1 MRVNL
6 IAFVVLLLTVSIS
19 ACGSPEAQPEPAAE
33 AGPSEADDRAALEQL
48 TDQWYTAF
56 NAADAEGVASLYT
69 DDAVVMNPNVPTWV
83 GREAI
88 QTGWQADFDGATF
101 EVASEIDEIR
111 VHGDWA
117 LVRGRDTSTRTPTD
131 GDPIQETS
139 KWLAIHERQPDGSW
153 KITHDIWNSND
164 PAQ

>member
-1 MRVNL
+1 MRP
-6 IAFVVLLLTVSIS
+6 T
-19 ACGSPEAQPEPAAE
+19 
-33 AGPSEADDRAALEQL
+33 
-48 TDQWYTAF
+48 
-56 NAADAEGVASLYT
+56 
-69 DDAVVMNPNVPTWV
+69 VPTLV

-88 QTGWQADFDGATF
+88 QTRHQADFDEATI
-101 EVASEIDEIR
+101 EMANEIDEIR
-111 VHGDWA
+111 VLGDWA

-131 GDPIQETS
+131 GEPIPETS